1 MVMFLKTIKAGNHTY
16 AQIVES
22 YKENG
27 ISKHRILLNFGR
39 VESIKESRGIKK
51 LLRSLSAL
59 IEGKDIKAEEIPEGV
74 MFNYGYLPYKKL
86 WNDLELPK
94 ILKKSSGN
102 IEFSLNDPVFLM
114 AVTHLLNPSSKLKA
128 YNSQNGY
135 LGLPDIKLHHLY
147 RSLDILADNKQT
159 IEDHLFYRTKDLFNL
174 SLDIVFYDVTTFYFE
189 SVKKDSLK
197 DFGFSKDNK
206 LNEVQVVM
214 GLLIDKNG
222 MPIGYELFPGNTYEG
237 KTLEKSLLKLK
248 ERFNIDRVIVVADK
262 GMNSRINLEK
272 IKDMGFCYIISSRL
286 KSMNKELLKKVLSR
300 KDFIKDKNYDYK
312 KLDLENKSLIVTY
325 SEERAGNDAKK
336 REKLIKKAM
345 EYASKP
351 SLIKASNK
359 RGGKKYIENTGE
371 CSYSLDE
378 EAILKDAA
386 YDGYYAIETNDLN
399 LTPQE
404 IIVNYGMLWKIEES
418 FRIMK
423 STMEVRPVFHWTED
437 RIKGHFM
444 VCFLSFLLE
453 RNLEF
458 KLKEKNIDYSPERI
472 KEALNS
478 MNIVEADME
487 DNKFIMKVKP
497 LPLAQNIFAALRINY
512 PKNIPDTA

>member
-1 MVMFLKTIKAGNHTY
+1 MFLKTIKAGNHTY

-39 VESIKESRGIKK
+39 IESIKESRGIKK

-59 IEGKDIKAEEIPEGV
+59 VEGKDIKAEEIPEGV
-74 MFNYGYLPYKKL
+74 MFNYGYLPYKKI
-86 WNDLELPK
+86 WNELELQK

-102 IEFSLNDPVFLM
+102 IEFSLNDSIFLM
-114 AVTHLLNPSSKLKA
+114 AITHLLNPSSKLKA
-128 YNSQNGY
+128 YNFQNRY
-135 LGLPDIKLHHLY
+135 LGLPNIKLHHLY
-147 RSLDILADNKQT
+147 RSLDILSENKQK
-159 IEDHLFYRTKDLFNL
+159 IEDYLFYRNKDLFNL

-206 LNEVQVVM
+206 LNEVQVVL
-214 GLLIDKNG
+214 GLLVDKNG
-222 MPIGYELFPGNTYEG
+222 MPVGYELFPGNTYEG
-237 KTLEKSLLKLK
+237 KTLELSLLKLK
-248 ERFNIDRVIVVADK
+248 KRFNIDRIIVVADK
-262 GMNSRINLEK
+262 GMNSKINLEK

-286 KSMNKELLKKVLSR
+286 KSMNKELLKKVLA
-300 KDFIKDKNYDYK
+300 KEDFIHDKNYDYK
-312 KLDLENKSLIVTY
+312 KIELKDKNLIVTY
-325 SEERAGNDAKK
+325 SEERAKNDWKK
-336 REKLIKKAM
+336 REKLIKKAI
-345 EYASKP
+345 EYTSNP
-351 SLIKASNK
+351 SLIKSSNK
-359 RGGKKYIENTGE
+359 KGGKKYIENIGE

-378 EAILKDAA
+378 EAILKDKIF
-386 YDGYYAIETNDLN
+386 DGYYAVETNDLE
-399 LTPQE
+399 LSPKE
-404 IIVNYGMLWKIEES
+404 IISNYGMLWKIEES

-423 STMEVRPVFHWTED
+423 TTMEVRPIFHWTEE

-458 KLKEKNIDYSPERI
+458 KLKEKNIDCSPERI

-478 MNIVEADME
+478 MNIVEADIE
-487 DNKFIMKVKP
+487 NNKMVIKVKP
-497 LPLAQNIFAALRINY
+497 HPLAKNIFSQLRINY
-512 PKNIPDTA
+512 PKNISNTA

>member
-1 MVMFLKTIKAGNHTY
+1 
-16 AQIVES
+16 
-22 YKENG
+22 
-27 ISKHRILLNFGR
+27 
-39 VESIKESRGIKK
+39 
-51 LLRSLSAL
+51 
-59 IEGKDIKAEEIPEGV
+59 
-74 MFNYGYLPYKKL
+74 
-86 WNDLELPK
+86 
-94 ILKKSSGN
+94 
-102 IEFSLNDPVFLM
+102 M
-114 AVTHLLNPSSKLKA
+114 AITHLLNPSSKLKA
-128 YNSQNGY
+128 YNRQNRY

-159 IEDHLFYRTKDLFNL
+159 IEDYLFYRTKNLFNL
-174 SLDIVFYDVTTFYFE
+174 SLDVVFYDVTTFYFE

-222 MPIGYELFPGNTYEG
+222 MPVGYELFPGNTYEG

-248 ERFNIDRVIVVADK
+248 ERFKIDRIIVVADK
-262 GMNSRINLEK
+262 GMNSKINLEK
-272 IKDMGFCYIISSRL
+272 IKDMGFRYIVSSRL
-286 KSMNKELLKKVLSR
+286 KSMNKELLKKVLF
-300 KDFIKDKNYDYK
+300 KEDFINDKNYDYK
-312 KLDLENKSLIVTY
+312 KMELKDKNLIVTY
-325 SEERAGNDAKK
+325 SEERAKNDAKK
-336 REKLIKKAM
+336 RDKLIKKAM
-345 EYASKP
+345 EYTLKP

-359 RGGKKYIENTGE
+359 RGGKRFIENTGE

-378 EAILKDAA
+378 DAISKDKMF
-386 YDGYYAIETNDLN
+386 DGYYAVETNDLE
-399 LTPQE
+399 LSPKE
-404 IIVNYGMLWKIEES
+404 IISNYGMLWKIEES

-423 STMEVRPVFHWTED
+423 STMEVRPVFHWTEE

-458 KLKEKNIDYSPERI
+458 KLKEKNIDCSPERI

-478 MNIVEADME
+478 MNLVEADME
-487 DNKFIMKVKP
+487 GNKFIIKVKP

-512 PKNIPDTA
+512 LKNIPDTA

>member
-1 MVMFLKTIKAGNHTY
+1 MFLKTIKAGNHTY

-39 VESIKESRGIKK
+39 VESIKEKRGIKK
-51 LLRSLSAL
+51 LIRSLSAL
-59 IEGKDIKAEEIPEGV
+59 VEGKDIKAEEIPEGV

-86 WNDLELPK
+86 WNDLDMPN
-94 ILKKSSGN
+94 ILKSLSGN
-102 IEFSLNDPVFLM
+102 IEFSLNDSVFLM
-114 AVTHLLNPSSKLKA
+114 AITHLLNPSSKLKA
-128 YNSQNGY
+128 YNRKDRY
-135 LGLPDIKLHHLY
+135 LGLPDIKLHNLY
-147 RSLDILADNKQT
+147 RSLDILYSNKEN
-159 IEDHLFYRTKDLFNL
+159 IEDHLFSRVKDLFNL
-174 SLDIVFYDVTTFYFE
+174 SLDVVFYDVTTFYFE

-222 MPIGYELFPGNTYEG
+222 MPVGYELFPGNTYEG
-237 KTLEKSLLKLK
+237 KTLEVSLLKLK
-248 ERFNIDRVIVVADK
+248 QRFNIDRIIVVADK
-262 GMNSRINLEK
+262 GMNSKINLEK
-272 IKDMGFCYIISSRL
+272 IKDMGFRYIISSRI
-286 KSMNKELLKKVLSR
+286 KSMNKKLLEKVLS
-300 KDFIKDKNYDYK
+300 KEDFIKDKNYDYK
-312 KLDLENKSLIVTY
+312 KLDLKDKSLIVTY
-325 SEERAGNDAKK
+325 SEERAKNDAKK
-336 REKLIKKAM
+336 REKLIKKAV
-345 EYASKP
+345 EYTSKP

-378 EAILKDAA
+378 EAILKDSL
-386 YDGYYAIETNDLN
+386 YDGYYAVETNDLD
-399 LTPQE
+399 LTPKE
-404 IIVNYGMLWKIEES
+404 IISNYGMLWKIEES

-423 STMEVRPVFHWTED
+423 SSMEVRPVFHWTEG

-458 KLKEKNIDYSPERI
+458 KLKEKDIDYSPERI

-478 MNIVEADME
+478 MNLVEADLE
-487 DNKFIMKVKP
+487 GNKFVVKIKP
-497 LPLAQNIFAALRINY
+497 DSLAKNIFSSLRINY
-512 PKNIPDTA
+512 PKNIPDTI

>member
-1 MVMFLKTIKAGNHTY
+1 
-16 AQIVES
+16 
-22 YKENG
+22 
-27 ISKHRILLNFGR
+27 
-39 VESIKESRGIKK
+39 
-51 LLRSLSAL
+51 
-59 IEGKDIKAEEIPEGV
+59 
-74 MFNYGYLPYKKL
+74 
-86 WNDLELPK
+86 
-94 ILKKSSGN
+94 
-102 IEFSLNDPVFLM
+102 
-114 AVTHLLNPSSKLKA
+114 
-128 YNSQNGY
+128 
-135 LGLPDIKLHHLY
+135 
-147 RSLDILADNKQT
+147 
-159 IEDHLFYRTKDLFNL
+159 
-174 SLDIVFYDVTTFYFE
+174 
-189 SVKKDSLK
+189 
-197 DFGFSKDNK
+197 
-206 LNEVQVVM
+206 
-214 GLLIDKNG
+214 
-222 MPIGYELFPGNTYEG
+222 
-237 KTLEKSLLKLK
+237 
-248 ERFNIDRVIVVADK
+248 
-262 GMNSRINLEK
+262 
-272 IKDMGFCYIISSRL
+272 
-286 KSMNKELLKKVLSR
+286 
-300 KDFIKDKNYDYK
+300 
-312 KLDLENKSLIVTY
+312 
-325 SEERAGNDAKK
+325 
-336 REKLIKKAM
+336 M

-423 STMEVRPVFHWTED
+423 STMEVRPVFHWTEE

>member
-1 MVMFLKTIKAGNHTY
+1 MFLKTIKAGNHTY

-51 LLRSLSAL
+51 LIRSLSAL
-59 IEGKDIKAEEIPEGV
+59 VEGKDIKAEEIPEGV

-86 WNDLELPK
+86 WNDLDMPK
-94 ILKKSSGN
+94 ILKSLSGN
-102 IEFSLNDPVFLM
+102 IEFSLNDSVFLM
-114 AVTHLLNPSSKLKA
+114 AITRLLNPSSKLKA
-128 YNSQNGY
+128 YNLQNRY
-135 LGLPDIKLHHLY
+135 SGLPDIKLHNLY
-147 RSLDILADNKQT
+147 RSLDILSANKEN
-159 IEDHLFYRTKDLFNL
+159 IEDHLFSRTKDLFNL
-174 SLDIVFYDVTTFYFE
+174 SLDVVFYDVTTFYFE

-222 MPIGYELFPGNTYEG
+222 MPVGYELFPGNTYEG
-237 KTLEKSLLKLK
+237 KTLEASLLKLK
-248 ERFNIDRVIVVADK
+248 QRFNIDRIIVVADK
-262 GMNSRINLEK
+262 GMNSKINLEK
-272 IKDMGFCYIISSRL
+272 IKDMGFRYIISSRI
-286 KSMNKELLKKVLSR
+286 KSMNKELLKKVLS
-300 KDFIKDKNYDYK
+300 KEDFIKDKNYDYK
-312 KLDLENKSLIVTY
+312 KLDLKDKNLIVTY
-325 SEERAGNDAKK
+325 SEERAKNDAKK
-336 REKLIKKAM
+336 REKLIKKAV
-345 EYASKP
+345 EYTLKP

-359 RGGKKYIENTGE
+359 KGGKKYIENTGE

-378 EAILKDAA
+378 EAILKDSL
-386 YDGYYAIETNDLN
+386 YDGYYAVGTNDLD
-399 LTPQE
+399 LTPKE
-404 IIVNYGMLWKIEES
+404 IISNYGMLWKIEES

-423 STMEVRPVFHWTED
+423 SAMEVRPVFHWTEG

-458 KLKEKNIDYSPERI
+458 KLKEKDIDYSPERI

-478 MNIVEADME
+478 MNLVEAGIKY
-487 DNKFIMKVKP
+487 NKFIMKVRP

-512 PKNIPDTA
+512 PKNISDTA

>member
-1 MVMFLKTIKAGNHTY
+1 MFLKTIKAGNHTY

-86 WNDLELPK
+86 WNDLCLPDV
-94 ILKKSSGN
+94 LKKSSGG
-102 IEFSLNDPVFLM
+102 IEFSLNDSVFLM
-114 AVTHLLNPSSKLKA
+114 AITHLLNPSSKLKA
-128 YNSQNGY
+128 YNCQNRY

-147 RSLDILADNKQT
+147 RSLDILADNKQQV
-159 IEDHLFYRTKDLFNL
+159 EDYLFYRNKDMFNL
-174 SLDIVFYDVTTFYFE
+174 SLDVVFYDVTTFYFE

-222 MPIGYELFPGNTYEG
+222 MPVGYELFPGNTYEG
-237 KTLEKSLLKLK
+237 KTLEVSLLKLK
-248 ERFNIDRVIVVADK
+248 ERFNIDRIIVVADK
-262 GMNSRINLEK
+262 GMNSKINLEK
-272 IKDMGFCYIISSRL
+272 IKDMGFRYIISSRL
-286 KSMNKELLKKVLSR
+286 KSMNKELLKKVLS
-300 KDFIKDKNYDYK
+300 KEDFINDKNYDYK
-312 KLDLENKSLIVTY
+312 KLDLGDKNLIVTY
-325 SEERAGNDAKK
+325 SEERAKNDAKK

-345 EYASKP
+345 EYTLKP

-378 EAILKDAA
+378 ESILKDAM
-386 YDGYYAIETNDLN
+386 YDGYYVIETNDLE
-399 LTPQE
+399 LSPKE

-423 STMEVRPVFHWTED
+423 STMEVRPVFHWTEE

-458 KLKEKNIDYSPERI
+458 KLKEKNIDCSPERI

-478 MNIVEADME
+478 MNLVEADME
-487 DNKFIMKVKP
+487 GNKFIMKVKS

-512 PKNIPDTA
+512 PKNIPDAA